1 MKRRPMIKA
10 VTQYAAAD
18 GRVFPTDQQAERHSN
33 EVLLCRLEE
42 FVKHAF
48 PDNGHR
54 PSVIRAVEKMADER
68 ALTTA
73 LLREI
78 LEVLTFGDE
87 TE

>member
-1 MKRRPMIKA
+1 MKARPMIKA

-18 GRVFPTDQQAERHSN
+18 GRIFPTDQQAERHST

-54 PSVIRAVEKMADER
+54 PTTIRAVEKLAAER
-68 ALTTA
+68 PVTVA
-73 LLREI
+73 LLREL
-78 LEVLTFGDE
+78 LEVLTFGEDE
-87 TE
+87 